1 MSRLANQLE
10 VARRRRFVGRANE
23 LALFEKAIQAQPFHF
38 HVLYIYGPGGVG
50 KTTLL
55 REYIYRARQQEF
67 RTVYLDGRNVESA
80 PNLFLTA
87 LCQALEIEPQDDVF
101 ECLARL
107 EGPTLL
113 VVDTY
118 ENLAALDSWIREEW
132 LPRLPDKIITVL
144 AGRNPPTLAWRS
156 DPGWHDLLQVLPLR
170 NLSTEDSRIYLQKRA
185 VPDDQQNTVLNF
197 AHGHPLALSLIADL
211 FAQRP
216 DLQFEPSSDPDMIK
230 LLVEHFVQETP
241 SPRHRLALEACAMVH
256 LMTESLLQVML
267 DTNDAHEEFRW
278 LRDLSFMENRRQGLF
293 PHDMAREALTVD
305 VRWRNPERYAELH
318 RRARNYYMGH
328 LTQGDS
334 HEQRQNISDY
344 VYLHRDNP
352 MVHPFMTWQQ
362 EGVVFTDQMRPGDE
376 PYLYA
381 MVERY
386 EGKNAAE
393 LAAFWRSRQPQGAT
407 VFRSSG
413 EEPHGYLQVVLINQL
428 SPADAARDPVVNA
441 LRRFVQ
447 QNVPLR
453 EHEAAKL
460 FRFWMAR
467 DTYQAISPVQ
477 SRIFINMLQN
487 FLIAPNLVYTY
498 ILCAEPTFWAPM
510 FTYGD
515 LTHLQELDFVV
526 EGRAFGIFGHNRRPS
541 PPLEWLGMMAE
552 RELTTQ
558 FTPPRPAET
567 VFTLSQSDFEEA
579 IRDALRA
586 YTDPVT
592 LRANPLLRSRLVLA
606 QVGADER
613 IVALRRVLRDSA
625 EILQSSP
632 RQQKLYRAL
641 YHTYLQP
648 AATQEQAA
656 ELLDLPF
663 STYRRHLRAGIAY
676 VTEHLW
682 ARELGL
688 TEG

>member
-1 MSRLANQLE
+1 MSRLAHQLE
-10 VARRRRFVGRANE
+10 IARRRRFVGRADE
-23 LALFEKAIQAQPFHF
+23 LALFDKVFETQPFPF
-38 HVLYIYGPGGVG
+38 HVLYVYGPGGVG

-55 REYIYRARQQEF
+55 REYIFRARQQAF
-67 RTVYLDGRNVESA
+67 RAIYVDGRNVESA
-80 PNLFLTA
+80 PNLFQA
-87 LCQALEIEPQDDVF
+87 AVCQALETDPGNDPI
-101 ECLARL
+101 ECLIRL

-113 VVDTY
+113 VIDTY
-118 ENLAALDSWIREEW
+118 ENLTALDGWIREEW
-132 LPRLPDKIITVL
+132 LPRVPDKVITIL

-156 DPGWHDLLQVLPLR
+156 DPGWHELLHVLPLR

-185 VPDDQQNTVLNF
+185 VPDDQQATVLNF

-230 LLVEHFVQETP
+230 LLLEHFVQETP

-256 LMTESLLQVML
+256 LMTESLLEVML
-267 DTNDAHEEFRW
+267 DTDDAHEEFRW

-293 PHDMAREALTVD
+293 PHDLAREALTVD

-318 RRARNYYMGH
+318 RRARKYYMSR
-328 LTQGDS
+328 LTWGDS

-352 MVHPFMTWQQ
+352 MVRPFMTWQQ
-362 EGVVFTDQMRPGDE
+362 EGIVFTDQLRPGDE

-381 MVERY
+381 MVERH
-386 EGKNAAE
+386 EGKNSAE
-393 LAAFWRSRQPQGAT
+393 LAAYWRNRQPDGAI
-407 VFRSSG
+407 VLRGGG
-413 EEPHGYLQVVLINQL
+413 EDPQGYLQWIALGQITGE
-428 SPADAARDPVVNA
+428 DAARDPIVGKVS
-441 LRRFVQ
+441 RFIQ
-447 QNVPLR
+447 QHVPLR
-453 EHEAAKL
+453 EGDSATL

-467 DTYQAISPVQ
+467 DTYQAVSPVQ
-477 SRIFINMLQN
+477 SRIFINMLQHY
-487 FLIAPNLVYTY
+487 LTASGLVYTF
-498 ILCAEPTFWAPM
+498 ILCADPDFWAPM
-510 FTYGD
+510 FAYGD
-515 LTHLQELDFVV
+515 LTHLKEMNYVS
-526 EGRAFGIFGHNRRPS
+526 EGRAFGVYGRNWRPS
-541 PPLEWLGMMAE
+541 PPLEWLALMAE
-552 RELTTQ
+552 RELATQ

-567 VFTLSQSDFEEA
+567 VFMLSQSDFEQA

-586 YTDPVT
+586 YTDLVA
-592 LRANPLLRSRLVLA
+592 LRSNPLLRSRLVLA
-606 QVGADER
+606 QTGEDER
-613 IVALRRVLRDSA
+613 VATLRHILRDSA
-625 EILQSSP
+625 ETLQSSP

-641 YHTYLQP
+641 YHTYFQP

-663 STYRRHLRAGIAY
+663 STYRRHLRAGITY

-688 TEG
+688 TEA